1 MFTFFLLGSP
11 GVMSAV
17 SVVET
22 FDISGCLVSLELS
35 LRTGDAAYMDSSQIK
50 LAAVLDWGIWRTSAP
65 VSAVEE
71 DICDT
76 EVPAGFVSS

>member
-1 MFTFFLLGSP
+1 MFAFFLLGSP

-17 SVVET
+17 SVVDT
-22 FDISGCLVSLELS
+22 FDRSGCLVSLELN

-50 LAAVLDWGIWRTSAP
+50 LAAVLDWGTWRTSAAA
-65 VSAVEE
+65 SDVEE

-76 EVPAGFVSS
+76 EDSP